1 MSAETEHKEQLDL
14 FSLKVKQKLED
25 HRLPVDSG
33 CWEQIEAKVSER
45 PRRSLWRIGGWAT
58 AAAAVIALLLLIRL
72 GDPVPA
78 PDAGSQENG
87 LVADK
92 VEPEVEQAEPGKVD
106 LPDTAGVDAFPRQA
120 RERVARPMKKMDV
133 IARIDTIAWE
143 DTFVDEAEVGL
154 PAEAAVSKPAAKT
167 SSVRHQGPEPER
179 RRTRDLIAVVDKP
192 KAKGGK
198 WQVGANMGTGGHVSL
213 GLNLQGDESQGG
225 IDSNDPNP
233 GYPFP
238 PIEEKPDWN
247 MKRGP
252 ESFSNVD
259 CAPPLS
265 FGFTVRKNL
274 NNRIALES
282 GLVYTYL
289 YSKMNESG
297 AVSYKATLGLHYL
310 GIPVNLVVKLWDNPN
325 WNVYVSGGFMVEKG
339 LRSLY
344 HLEAYRLDEHK
355 AGTVRSGIHGL
366 QGSLNLSIGVSYRVY
381 RDWNLYLEPRYSY
394 YFDNNQP
401 MSYRTENTTLIGVG
415 AGVRFEF

>member
-45 PRRSLWRIGGWAT
+45 PRLSLWRIGGWAT

-72 GDPVPA
+72 GSPIPA

-87 LVADK
+87 FVADK
-92 VEPEVEQAEPGKVD
+92 VEPEVGQAEPDKVD
-106 LPDTAGVDAFPRQA
+106 LPDTAGSDAIPRQA
-120 RERVARPMKKMDV
+120 RERVARPTKRATV
-133 IARIDTIAWE
+133 VARIDTIAWE
-143 DTFVDEAEVGL
+143 DTSVDEAEVRL
-154 PAEAAVSKPAAKT
+154 PAEVAISKPTAKT
-167 SSVRHQGPEPER
+167 PSVHHRGPEPER
-179 RRTRDLIAVVDKP
+179 SRTRDLIAVADKP
-192 KAKGGK
+192 KEKGGK

-213 GLNLQGDESQGG
+213 GLNFQGDESQDGLN
-225 IDSNDPNP
+225 SNDPIP
-233 GYPFP
+233 GHPFP
-238 PIEEKPDWN
+238 PIDSKPELD
-247 MKRGP
+247 MGRKP
-252 ESFSNVD
+252 EAFSNVD

-297 AVSYKATLGLHYL
+297 SVGYRATLGLHYL

-344 HLEAYRLDEHK
+344 HLKAYRLDEHK
-355 AGTVRSGIHGL
+355 TETVRSGIHGL
-366 QGSLNLSIGVSYRVY
+366 QGSLNLSVGVSYRIY
-381 RDWNLYLEPRYSY
+381 RDWSLYLEPRYSY

-401 MSYRTENTTLIGVG
+401 VSYRTENTTLIGVG